1 MNPGMIDY
9 RKLRWNNLNSEQFRH
24 LKLLLFWPIF
34 GILFLLMERGG
45 ILHHYHLMHCAL
57 DDMIPFCEYFLI
69 PYMFWFVFVVGM
81 LLYTLLFDK
90 DTFKKYMYFIMI
102 TYSVTLVIYFFFP
115 SAQHLR
121 PAVFPRNNIF
131 TQFLTYFYAFD
142 TDTNVCPS
150 IHVIGSLAVMFAA
163 WHSDRFK
170 STGWRIAFAL
180 AAILI
185 SISTVFIKQHSV
197 LDLLAALPLCFGAY
211 AVVYSGLVDKIVEK
225 KRNPAA
231 SSANRITPKPE
242 SAGSETTRS

>member
-24 LKLLLFWPIF
+24 LKLLLFWPVF
-34 GILFLLMERGG
+34 GILFFLMERGG
-45 ILHHYHLMHCAL
+45 ILHHYHLIHCAL

-69 PYMFWFVFVVGM
+69 PYLFWFVFIVGM
-81 LLYTLLFDK
+81 LLYTLLFD
-90 DTFKKYMYFIMI
+90 TESFKKFMYFIII
-102 TYSVTLVIYFFFP
+102 TYSVTLVIYVFFP

-121 PAVFPRNNIF
+121 PAVFPRDNLF
-131 TQFLTYFYAFD
+131 TQFLTYFYSFD

-163 WHSDRFK
+163 WHCKRFK
-170 STGWRIAFAL
+170 SRGWKTAFTV

-197 LDLLAALPLCFGAY
+197 LDLIAALPICFGAY
-211 AVVYSGLVDKIVEK
+211 VVVYYGFLEKRGEK
-225 KRNPAA
+225 KTTGATT
-231 SSANRITPKPE
+231 NRIRPKPE
-242 SAGSETTRS
+242 SVGNQTIRS